1 MTLMA
6 EGLADS
12 HRSLAS
18 GEDFQDRMPEE
29 DFHGSNVMNFDAA
42 MPRRLPGARE
52 IFRPDTIAYV
62 VAAG

>member
-42 MPRRLPGARE
+42 MPRRLPGGDPKIPWYSCWYHQKA
-52 IFRPDTIAYV
+52 
-62 VAAG
+62 